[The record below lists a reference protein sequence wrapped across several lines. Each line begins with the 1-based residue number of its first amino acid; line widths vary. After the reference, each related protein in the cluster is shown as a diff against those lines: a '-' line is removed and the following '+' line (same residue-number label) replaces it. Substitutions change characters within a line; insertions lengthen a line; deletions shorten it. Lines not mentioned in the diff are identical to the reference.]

1 MKFADVKVGV
11 IVILQEK
18 YPCKLVE
25 VNWSHP
31 GKHGGSKKTVVGL
44 DILTDKKYTDV
55 FHSSSII
62 EEPIITR
69 EVYQV
74 LWIDDEGYAHLQDR
88 SGTIREDINIQRY
101 DPDIIKNLKKYE
113 QVLYVLYLTLMTVIV
128 KEETGYK
135 IMNLD
140 IR

>member
-11 IVILQEK
+11 IIILQEK

-25 VNWSHP
+25 VNWSKP
-31 GKHGGSKKTVVGL
+31 GKHGGAKKTVVGL
-44 DILTDKKYTDV
+44 DIITNKKHTDV
-55 FHSSSII
+55 FKSSSII

-74 LWIDDEGYAHLQDR
+74 LWIDDEGYIHLQNR
-88 SGTIREDINIQRY
+88 SGTVREDISTSGY
-101 DPDIIKNLKKYE
+101 DPDMIKALTRYE
-113 QVLYVLYLTLMTVIV
+113 QVLYVTLMTVIV